1 MIKQIPHRTFFGA
14 LAAGVLLLGASA
26 WAATPSTKP
35 NIVLMFIDDMGYG
48 DIGPF
53 GNTVNKTPN
62 LDRMAEEG
70 IKLTQFYVANTA
82 CTPSRA
88 ALLTGT
94 YAHRIG
100 MDGGN
105 GNLVVTFPG
114 DSRGLNPSEI
124 TIAEML
130 WENGYATG
138 CFGKWHLGDQPEFM
152 PLNQGFDTYFGIPYS
167 NDMWPQHTARNPITK
182 RKYEPLPVM
191 KQDKAVAHVADEFD
205 QSLLAEV
212 ITDEAIAFIE
222 KNQKR
227 PFFCYIPHAHVHYPR
242 HARPEYLKRAEG
254 NVDRAHVEEVD
265 DSIGRVLQTLRDLK
279 LDHNTLVIFTSDNG
293 PAGGMSSG
301 PLRGTKGGKKYE
313 GHMRVPTL
321 AWWPETIPA
330 GSISKEIGVTTDL
343 LPTLAKLTQ
352 FQAPT
357 DRIIDGKDI
366 SGILLGKKDARSPHQ
381 LHFYENEGIRRG
393 NWKLVKKARSKL
405 ELYDLSKD
413 LGERKDLSGKHPEMV
428 QELDRLLKEHASS
441 IAANLRP
448 AGFAENPK
456 PILKEVGDL
465 PTLRNYLGK

>member
-393 NWKLVKKARSKL
+393 DWKLVKKARSKL